1 MKKSAVT
8 LSTKDRSRGKALRD
22 RYLAA
27 LAGGASD
34 EERAKLRADIEAE
47 DAPAVQEVAGLSVSF
62 YPTARFKTL
71 RFIEK
76 RLIDQ
81 AYRGLFARPSA
92 QAPQLVAAF
101 VDPEELH
108 FRTFENIV
116 PLDRLFESA
125 KLKLSLGR
133 GKPIDKG
140 KSALAFVVEA
150 TEATRRA
157 LAMPDAL
164 GLYAPPLN
172 PGSRGGKRL
181 VFHSARLAEVLTQAV
196 KKSLP
201 KQRLRGFSHVNPV
214 FRCNR
219 FEPGDTKFRSHYDTP
234 YYDASRGHVSRQTLL
249 LYLTGGEGSPALR
262 IEEATLDSIAEMT
275 CVIFDQD
282 REHEGTAY
290 VDGPKVFLRTELIF
304 EDASVK
310 HDPAIA
316 QLFSRAC
323 YLTGES
329 LTSDDVAE
337 FTHDC
342 YDRVAAAHWKGL
354 SERPADAVEPFV
366 HRSFRGVHFV
376 SNGYDFWFPK
386 DALSLAE
393 CAALTVLDYFNCKL
407 GGESF
412 RKLCKSKVVRGK
424 RDASWVPSFLA
435 QHRAPPPE
443 PLFVPLDKD
452 ALFPAPESPVLDV
465 CCPFHGYAS
474 FDASVFSSM
483 ISLYEEA
490 QAHAKESILPAPI
503 LMLGE
508 EVFLDP
514 SKFVVQGGS
523 IHVLSDKAI
532 APVNFA
538 ACWNDGSSPSNYI
551 EVDATLEVPQLL
563 VPPILFTEANGCYHL
578 MLDFFRNSWMVA
590 HEPRA
595 VPVPRVE
602 PQYAYDDTTPWVSA
616 LPPEDRDNF
625 Q

>member
-8 LSTKDRSRGKALRD
+8 LSDADRSRGEALRD

-27 LAGGASD
+27 RAGQSSD
-34 EERAKLRADIEAE
+34 EERAKLFADLEAA
-47 DAPAVQEVAGLSVSF
+47 DAPAVQQVDGLSVSF
-62 YPTARFKTL
+62 CPTARFKTL
-71 RFIEK
+71 RFLDEG
-76 RLIDQ
+76 LIKP
-81 AYRGLFARPSA
+81 AFRGLFARPSA
-92 QAPQLVAAF
+92 QAPKLVAAF

-108 FRTFENIV
+108 FRAFENIV

-125 KLKLSLGR
+125 KLRLSLGR

-140 KSALAFVVEA
+140 QSALVFAVEA
-150 TEATRRA
+150 TEATKRA
-157 LAMPDAL
+157 LSMPDAL

-172 PGSRGGKRL
+172 PGSRGGQRL
-181 VFHSARLAEVLTQAV
+181 VFHSARLSEVLTEAV

-201 KQRLRGFSHVNPV
+201 KPRLKGFSHVNPV

-234 YYDASRGHVSRQTLL
+234 YYDASRSHVSRQTLL
-249 LYLTGGEGSPALR
+249 LYLTGGKGAPALR
-262 IEEATLDSIAEMT
+262 IEDAALDSIAEMT

-282 REHEGTAY
+282 REHEATAY

-304 EDASVK
+304 EDASVE
-310 HDPAIA
+310 HDPRIA

-323 YLTGES
+323 YLTGDS
-329 LTSDDVAE
+329 LGSDEIAA

-354 SERPADAVEPFV
+354 SDKPANAVEPFV
-366 HRSFRGVHFV
+366 HRTFRGAHFV

-386 DALSLAE
+386 GALSLAE
-393 CAALTVLDYFNCKL
+393 CSALTVLDYFNCKV
-407 GGESF
+407 GGASF
-412 RKLCKSKVVRGK
+412 RKLCASKVVRGK

-435 QHRAPPPE
+435 KHSAPLPE
-443 PLFVPLDKD
+443 PLFAALDKD
-452 ALFPAPESPVLDV
+452 ALFPAPESPSKEQ
-465 CCPFHGYAS
+465 CCPFHYADY
-474 FDASVFSSM
+474 FDASVQGEM
-483 ISLYEEA
+483 IGMYEEA
-490 QAHAKESILPAPI
+490 QEYAKQGILPAPI

-514 SKFVVQGGS
+514 GKFVVQGGS

-538 ACWNDGSSPSNYI
+538 ACWNDESSPSNYI
-551 EVDATLEVPQLL
+551 GVEATLEAPHLL
-563 VPPILFTEANGCYHL
+563 VPPILFTEVDGCYHL

-590 HEPRA
+590 HNPRA
-595 VPVPRVE
+595 VPVPRIE

-616 LPPEDRDNF
+616 LPEEDREAF
-625 Q
+625 E